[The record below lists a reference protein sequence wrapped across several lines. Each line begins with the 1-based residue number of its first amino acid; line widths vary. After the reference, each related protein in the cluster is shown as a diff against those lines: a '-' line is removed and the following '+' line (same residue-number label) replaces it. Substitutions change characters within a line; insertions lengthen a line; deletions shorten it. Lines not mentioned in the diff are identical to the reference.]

1 MFLNNNRILLKF
13 LEKFT
18 KVYDREVLVNVR
30 QNFVFPDI
38 MSDRF
43 CKIICSPGHVTKVW
57 LL

>member
-13 LEKFT
+13 LEKFI

-43 CKIICSPGHVTKVW
+43 CKIICSPGLVTKV
-57 LL
+57 